1 MVRHVAVPP
10 SSAAPE
16 APAHLRRLTT
26 LRAFAALLVFGNHL
40 DLRGGEVGVARYVF
54 AYGYTGVGFFFL
66 LSGFVLAWSTAAG
79 SSTAAFYV
87 RRFARVYPSH
97 AVMLVVAA
105 LVPVTVVE
113 QWSGR
118 DLVVNALLL
127 QGWLPWRISPYTLN
141 GVSWSL
147 SCEVAFYL
155 VLPLLLPWARRQRPR
170 TLWLAA
176 LLCWGLGNSVT
187 LYAALAQRYVDAV
200 YVFPPLRLGEFL
212 LGVVL
217 AVQMRRGWRLP
228 TPIAIALSVVGMG
241 CMAATWDRFPAADIG
256 AALLFTAVVAQAA
269 QRDLERP
276 DGLLAHRWLV
286 YAGQVSFA
294 FYLVHELV
302 ILNVA
307 DLTGLRGWVLN
318 PWAFAVSCLAAVA
331 LHHLVE
337 RPCERRIRRLRL
349 PTSEPVAERPVPF
362 SG

>member
-1 MVRHVAVPP
+1 
-10 SSAAPE
+10 
-16 APAHLRRLTT
+16 
-26 LRAFAALLVFGNHL
+26 LRAVAALLVFGNHL
-40 DLRGGEVGVARYVF
+40 DLRGGDLGVARYVF

-66 LSGFVLAWSTAAG
+66 LSGFVLAWSTTPG

-97 AVMLVVAA
+97 VVMILVAV
-105 LVPVTVVE
+105 LVPVTVE

-118 DLVVNALLL
+118 DIVVNALLM
-127 QGWLPWRISPYTLN
+127 QGWLAWQISPYTLN

-147 SCEVAFYL
+147 SCEAAFYL

-170 TLWLAA
+170 TLWCAA
-176 LLCWGLGNSVT
+176 LLCWGLANAVT
-187 LYAALAQRYVDAV
+187 VTAAFTQHHVDAV

-217 AVQMRRGWRLP
+217 ALQMRRGWRLP
-228 TPIAIALSVVGMG
+228 TPMAIALVVLGVVG
-241 CMAATWDRFPAADIG
+241 MAATWDRFPAADVG
-256 AALLFTAVVAQAA
+256 AALVCLTVVAKTA
-269 QRDLERP
+269 QVDLQRP
-276 DGLLAHRWLV
+276 EGVLAHTWLV

-318 PWAFAVSCLAAVA
+318 PVALGASCLAAVA

-337 RPCERRIRRLRL
+337 RPCEIRIRRLQL
-349 PTSEPVAERPVPF
+349 PSRQRVADRPVPF